1 MVWICL
7 FLIENILF
15 KPVLLCYIYYICIK
29 EMWRF
34 WHPKHE
40 VVKSLYRYPVK
51 SCLGEDLQRA
61 QLVQEG
67 ILGDRSHVVT
77 RPWAVVQQH
86 MKCFCM
92 SDFLRSA
99 MRWKRGRKICHQ
111 GRFGRSCADATWG
124 TSLEHA
130 GGADPRQ
137 HPANGDGASRWYFR
151 GTLSGINVNRGKIW
165 KIEGEA
171 WTQ

>member
-7 FLIENILF
+7 VLIENIFF

-34 WHPKHE
+34 WHPQHE
-40 VVKSLYRYPVK
+40 VLKSLYRYPVK

-92 SDFLRSA
+92 SDFC
-99 MRWKRGRKICHQ
+99 IPQCH
-111 GRFGRSCADATWG
+111 AVET
-124 TSLEHA
+124 
-130 GGADPRQ
+130 
-137 HPANGDGASRWYFR
+137 
-151 GTLSGINVNRGKIW
+151 
-165 KIEGEA
+165 
-171 WTQ
+171 WTQDLSPRSLWVVVRWRNVRHLTWACWRRGSTATPCKWQRSF